1 MVAERFGSMTRS
13 RRLFAATHGGLAMP
27 MREKDRKLR
36 RRQRRVIKI
45 RKLKAQLAET
55 TDVKVRARLIEKIR
69 RIDPWAELPE

>member
-1 MVAERFGSMTRS
+1 
-13 RRLFAATHGGLAMP
+13 

-36 RRQRRVIKI
+36 RRQRRVTKI

-55 TDVKVRARLIEKIR
+55 TDVKVRARLIDKIR